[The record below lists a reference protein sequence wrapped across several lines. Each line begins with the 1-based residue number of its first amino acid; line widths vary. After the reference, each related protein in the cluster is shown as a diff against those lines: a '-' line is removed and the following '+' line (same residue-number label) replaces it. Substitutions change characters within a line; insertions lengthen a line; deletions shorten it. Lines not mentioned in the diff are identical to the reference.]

1 MVHTGFSSVWHCLS
15 GTWILTGE
23 HRIWVTGEHFC
34 LTTSLG
40 TEMTM
45 FRETSS
51 QSCLVVSLQTS
62 SKTGVSTILSTVPHL
77 KSRHLI
83 KKEVLL
89 LFLAVPTEERDKN
102 TFKCHNIE
110 KKSLDTFQLPRGCIP
125 SLSPNVWHF
134 CRLLQAYPCTSGYP
148 HVWWSLGQRCHKMPL
163 GFRRRA
169 YWLFCIS
176 KYEK

>member
-1 MVHTGFSSVWHCLS
+1 
-15 GTWILTGE
+15 
-23 HRIWVTGEHFC
+23 
-34 LTTSLG
+34 
-40 TEMTM
+40 MTM

-89 LFLAVPTEERDKN
+89 LFLTVPTEERDKT

-110 KKSLDTFQLPRGCIP
+110 KKVWIPFNFHGVAFLLCPPMCDISADSCRHIHAHLVIHMCDDLSGNVVTRCPWVSGAEHIDFSAFLNMKNNITNSLLR
-125 SLSPNVWHF
+125 
-134 CRLLQAYPCTSGYP
+134 
-148 HVWWSLGQRCHKMPL
+148 
-163 GFRRRA
+163 
-169 YWLFCIS
+169 
-176 KYEK
+176 